1 MVRCRPAGVPPFSG
15 VRGGE
20 PFNGRAF
27 VRRPG
32 LCESRRLPVP
42 PHCGLPAFHPSP
54 VKLRLLQWLPLLV
67 AAWGFVVD
75 PGTARGEAVLQYFNT
90 DWREITA
97 RMPELAEAGYGAL
110 WVPPPTK
117 GSGGLS
123 VGYDLFDRFDLGGKD
138 QRGTV
143 RTRYGTEADLQLM
156 LETAHRFGI
165 RVYLDNIVN
174 HNSFDVPGYNAATP
188 IDIYPGFVP
197 EDFHLRITED
207 GFYRKWDNTRDWNDA
222 WQVQN
227 LGLADLID
235 IAQES
240 PNTNHGRNE
249 GDDIPKISFVRHPNN
264 PEYYLDT
271 DLPITVS
278 NSGGSFTVYT
288 FANKEPFQD
297 IGVAGVPGS
306 AGNGRFDWNDLY
318 FPVGDARRGNGQHDP
333 GEPSEPF
340 TDTGIDPTNPAHQNA
355 AWGYGDGKYNMG
367 NPVSEDVNAMLI
379 RSGRWILDRTH
390 ADGFRLDAVKHV
402 PDYFFGQQSGA
413 DKDKSS
419 AGYLGQAQEQFNLT
433 RGYSDWDNHRDSVF
447 DTEVGRDDAMMFG
460 EHLGEPP
467 GYSGY
472 FDAGMRLVDNPL
484 RNNLNDRLGNPSSGL
499 QGLDQPGGGG
509 FAPGLGV
516 THAQSHD
523 NDYASRR
530 ELQHAFYL
538 TRAGLPLIYTD
549 GNNHAGILGASG
561 GAFPR
566 IANTNFLGQYGDGR
580 IPNLLYIHN
589 HFARGYQVGRWSDA
603 DFVAYERLDK
613 RENGSMSDADG
624 ATMLFMMNDN
634 YTSGQ
639 ARALS
644 TSFSSGAYLY
654 NYSTYGG
661 GFYKYAG
668 EMNTAVVPPGGYFAF
683 SWRSPEQTNA
693 FAGSEV
699 TPITIQQNGAA
710 TSTMTYERKDGRDG
724 DPGFNPYALPDSNAT
739 DYKYSITVP
748 RITDGTNL
756 KFIARADGSAENIL
770 MELDGGVDINSQIP
784 LGPTAGE
791 KRDNPPGVST
801 DTFLGY
807 EQMQF
812 VRRTAE
818 KFAAV
823 DTARNVI
830 GSPGAETYRCTI
842 GTAGFTND
850 NGGGTN
856 SSTNT
861 ASYVYHDPTG
871 NRDIGGA
878 QFSPAPQSAA
888 GAAIT
893 VQVKAGYQFQVNQLW
908 LYYTTDG
915 SAPEGSAGTAKG
927 TTQVLAMAYTAH
939 GNPDGSNVTDWWTAT
954 LPALPGSTV
963 LRYKIGALNTAAGSV
978 FPAGPTEVDLK
989 KRMETVFQIAN
1000 FNATTAA
1007 VRPHNDYGEQR
1018 TGLAEGF
1025 HVLRARAFLSRSGRA
1040 SIYNTWT
1047 QTFYYD
1053 AQTPGGEIKFPANN
1067 GDTVGGQ
1074 QYGVVIRADPS
1085 VTEVWVH
1092 IDDSDS
1098 ANNDSATGVQAGNG
1112 GGSEPFT
1119 DSNNNGVRDANE
1131 PFTDINGNGVYDANL
1146 TETWTKLSE
1155 VSATGGIGSQYGR
1168 EWRYNYRNIPS
1179 SGTATIKV
1187 RLIELSSSHNMA
1199 LSPAAAH
1206 VTELVRT
1213 VNTAGPDLRMFI
1225 AYPGQDGQI
1234 VGAGYVMKVRF
1245 SADLANGLTETQLR
1259 NRISV
1264 KIASSDSGSLTG
1276 AVLQTAQTLPII
1288 YNAAPGF
1295 HDFQFALPNLY
1306 NGIPDFLH
1314 TIEATMTRPSPDTN
1328 LVTNRAVRAAI
1339 SQPAVFLSI
1348 NNPPEVDSD
1357 GKKYQIVLPAVASPT
1372 AAQRSFPIEVETG
1385 FEALGVSIAFDQ
1397 NAGTATLIPPPETA
1411 LTGAVSVVQNGAA
1424 VTGSGTKFTEELSV
1438 GNIVRIGGTTLIV
1451 AAITSNTSATFSAAH
1466 LGASAGGLTA
1476 YRVVPN
1482 PRTEGNHKFW
1492 RFLWSGMT
1500 EGAFTFTA
1508 NVDTD
1513 GNTATTEASATR
1525 NATVIIRQ
1533 VVTATTGK
1541 SDNDDD
1547 GLSDI
1552 IETTPIALPTTNS
1565 ETWTN
1570 GQVHLWRISGLTQPL
1585 MPDTDGDGLS
1595 DGLELGWTTAT
1606 GDTSTTTDTDG
1617 DGIPNFRPDLDPPI
1631 FNTLD
1636 NATAPAGYEYFN
1648 PWPYNLNKPRTDQI
1662 AGTMT
1667 NPNKPDTD
1675 DDGLND
1681 GIEDANRN
1689 GRVEIGLLGAGG
1701 IVTALIAHPPTIYNT
1716 SRIDVT
1722 KLPSN
1727 AVFLET
1733 DPNNPDTDGD
1743 GIVDG
1748 NEDANHN
1755 GRVDLVLADLDQLGT
1770 GGVPTALGPLDDSNA
1785 LGFGRF
1791 HDFTYSFGT
1800 YVSNRVSKP
1809 KLSAA
1814 FPKINPANG
1823 HHIGVLWLETD
1834 PLDADTD
1841 GDGLPDGWEIA
1852 HGLDPFDDGI
1862 PGHKN
1867 MRTGLPTNPDNGATG
1882 DPDGDGFTNTQEFA
1896 NGTDPR
1902 SPDTGVPSP
1911 AGAITIGP
1919 GTTSTVGGVTN
1930 RHEFTDWTID
1940 DLIALDEYDGDG
1952 PNHNGG
1958 DVYHDGDGFDTSRD
1972 IVAFYAHDGGA
1983 ASQGGDGTYYFRVDL
1998 RDLQAYAEDGHL
2010 DIYVVIDT
2018 NSPNAGEYALPDDVD
2033 TGTTMRWEAVV
2044 ACYSGN
2050 NGRVYIDTDHANNST
2065 TIGANLAAT
2074 GVIARDQNTPNGFK
2088 KAYFNSELD
2097 AVEFSIS
2104 RQALLDAGWNGL
2116 NADDLNFQV
2125 FTTKD
2130 GTTNNPVGP
2139 GDIAGRSDIRDTIG
2153 DDYLASDYYADQ
2165 AAISGN
2171 NSVLHSY
2178 FGRTV
2183 RADRSSDR
2191 GKRAKVISLIHG
2203 NQAIQP
2209 GSTTQALINNAA
2221 GAGYYRPLDV
2231 HQAYGVPVAMH
2242 ITPTLASSIQWA
2254 KVDPLS
2260 PRPYKDGP
2268 ALNTR
2273 IKQLAQS
2280 GVIDLLGSTFAD
2292 HVLSYFSNDFNT
2304 ANVNVADQFL
2314 TNFYADTH
2322 SAKVFWNPE
2331 RVTDSGTL
2339 AQIGALGFD
2348 YTFIDQMRHV
2358 LKWFGRNSALG
2369 DDGYR
2374 INDVNGVKC
2383 FVINDQ
2389 ASTYRFQNTDGGLA
2403 LPLRDLLHR
2412 KARSGTQD
2420 QVVVLFS
2427 AWEDFTSKAN
2437 ADAYDKNIRWIASH
2451 PWLQLV
2457 TPDQIASGLVDL
2469 SQPPDG
2475 AGDVWGTVNRGTN
2488 SALAKVAHDFIDHAT
2503 QENYD
2508 HWYDGQSGLE
2518 ESLRDKRFG
2527 IRTGVVLP
2535 VGKEFGKLSL
2545 GTGIVSQTWAQAGAI
2560 GIANLAQLAHGTAG
2574 AAAFETAFHAQ
2585 TNIDLSKYSTGAYIY
2600 PDVSN
2605 QNLAGFAK
2613 IAQAQFRHAATYK
2626 RVETWAAAA
2635 NAGTYNASAAT
2646 EMADVDLDGE
2656 NEYLLYNDR
2665 VFAVF
2670 ERLGGRLTGAWVR
2683 DLANG
2688 AVQQAIGNPLSYAGS
2703 ETEEEGG
2710 TNITAGA
2717 VGAYRTSGFKDW
2729 FATGAP
2735 DALKYVNDLYVAAAA
2750 TGGWTFTSSDGKIA
2764 KTITLAPGATLLRA
2778 TYTLGAGVGPLYVR
2792 FGLSPN
2798 LSDLLLNGQQN
2809 LSPLVSTASETGVTN
2824 FKTGAPVRAFVRHGG
2839 AGNTASFNAAASD
2852 RDNTVTFDTINL
2864 RNQAQTQQLEI
2875 FGGNG
2880 MTFALGLQAGAT
2892 ITQDTDGD
2900 GLPDWWETQ
2909 YGLNPASAAGAN
2921 GAAGDPDGDGLTNL
2935 QEFLFGTNPLVFDAT
2950 FVQVKITAP
2959 AANQRL
2965 LRFPTRADR
2974 SYRIHFTPSLTQPF
2988 TALAPDIVGTG
2999 GEVSWL
3005 DDGSQTG
3012 TPPNAGQRFY
3022 KVEVRLSAPE

>member
-1 MVRCRPAGVPPFSG
+1 MKS
-15 VRGGE
+15 
-20 PFNGRAF
+20 RA
-27 VRRPG
+27 
-32 LCESRRLPVP
+32 S
-42 PHCGLPAFHPSP
+42 
-54 VKLRLLQWLPLLV
+54 RLLLLLRIL
-67 AAWGFVVD
+67 ALLCGGALC
-75 PGTARGEAVLQYFNT
+75 ARAEVVLQYFNT

-97 RMPELAEAGYGAL
+97 RMPELAEAGYGAI

-143 RTRYGTEADLQLM
+143 RTRYGTEADLFLM
-156 LETAHRFGI
+156 VETAHRLGI
-165 RVYLDNIVN
+165 RVYFDNVMN
-174 HNSFDVPGYNAATP
+174 HNSFDVPGYNASTP
-188 IDIYPGFVP
+188 IDLYPGFLP

-207 GFYRKWDNTRDWNDA
+207 GYYRKWDNTRNWNDA

-235 IAQES
+235 IAHES

-249 GDDIPKISFVRHPNN
+249 GDVTPKISFVRHPNN

-297 IGVAGVPGS
+297 IGIPGVPGT
-306 AGNGRFDWNDLY
+306 AGNGKFDFVDTN
-318 FPVGDARRGNGQHDP
+318 GNGQHDP

-367 NPVSEDVNAMLI
+367 NPVSEDVSAMLI
-379 RSGRWILDRTH
+379 RSARWLFDRTH
-390 ADGFRLDAVKHV
+390 ADGLRLDAVKHV

-413 DKDKSS
+413 DKDRSG
-419 AGYLGQAQEQFNLT
+419 AGYLGQSQEQFNLT
-433 RGYSDWDNHRDSVF
+433 RGFSDWDNHRDSLF
-447 DTEVGRDDAMMFG
+447 DTELGRDDAMMFG
-460 EHLGEPP
+460 EHLGQPP
-467 GYSGY
+467 RYDGYWN
-472 FDAGMRLVDNPL
+472 AGMRLVDNDL
-484 RNNLNDRLGNPSSGL
+484 RNQLNDRLGNPSSDLTGF
-499 QGLDQPGGGG
+499 DQPGAGG

-549 GNNHAGILGASG
+549 GNNHAGILSQSG

-566 IANTNFLGQYGDGR
+566 IANTNFLGQYNDGR

-589 HFARGYQVGRWSDA
+589 HFARGDQVGRWSDA
-603 DFVAYERLDK
+603 DFVAYDRVDK
-613 RENGSMSDADG
+613 RENGGMTDADG
-624 ATMLFMMNDN
+624 ATLLFMMNDN
-634 YTSGQ
+634 FASGV
-639 ARALS
+639 ARTFG
-644 TSFSSGAYLY
+644 TSFPSGAYLY

-683 SWRSPEQTNA
+683 SWRSPEESNV
-693 FAGSEV
+693 FAGSAV
-699 TPITIQQNGAA
+699 KPITILQGGQPAP
-710 TSTMTYERKDGRDG
+710 TLTYERQDGRDG
-724 DPGFNPYALPDSNAT
+724 DPAFNPYGLPDSITT

-748 RITDGTNL
+748 RVTSGAAL
-756 KFIARADGSAENIL
+756 SFIARADGSAENIL
-770 MELDGGVDINSQIP
+770 MELDGGVDLNSQIP
-784 LGPTAGE
+784 LGPTTGDL
-791 KRDNPPGVST
+791 RDHPPAVST

-812 VRRTAE
+812 VRRAAE

-830 GSPGAETYRCTI
+830 GSPGAETYRCTV

-850 NGGGTN
+850 NGSGTN
-856 SSTNT
+856 SSANT

-888 GAAIT
+888 GAPIT
-893 VQVKAGYQFQVNQLW
+893 VQVKTGYQFQIDQVW

-927 TTQVLAMAYTAH
+927 ATQVLAMAYAAH
-939 GNPDGSNVTDWWTAT
+939 GNPDGANVTDWWTAT
-954 LPALPGSTV
+954 LPALPGATV
-963 LRYKIGALNTAAGSV
+963 LRYKIGGLSTTAGSV
-978 FPAGPTEVDLK
+978 FPAGPAEVDLK
-989 KRMETVFQIAN
+989 KRMETVFQITG
-1000 FNATTAA
+1000 FNATTAK
-1007 VRPHNDYGEQR
+1007 VRPHNDYSEER

-1025 HVLRARAFLSRSGRA
+1025 HVLRARAFLNRTGRA
-1040 SIYNTWT
+1040 SIFNTWT

-1085 VTEVWVH
+1085 VTEVWIH
-1092 IDDSDS
+1092 IDDSDP

-1119 DSNNNGVRDANE
+1119 DSNNNGVRDGTEA
-1131 PFTDINGNGVYDANL
+1131 FTDINGNGVYDANFA
-1146 TETWTKLSE
+1146 ETWVKLSE
-1155 VSATGGIGSQYGR
+1155 VSATGGISSQYGR

-1187 RLIELSSSHNMA
+1187 RLVELSSSHNMA

-1213 VNTAGPDLRMFI
+1213 VNTAGPDFRMFM
-1225 AYPGQDGQI
+1225 AYPGQDGQV

-1245 SADLANGLTETQLR
+1245 TDTLAAGLTEAQLR
-1259 NRISV
+1259 SRISV

-1276 AVLQTAQTLPII
+1276 AVLQTAQNLPIL

-1314 TIEATMTRPSPDTN
+1314 TIEVTMTRPSPDAN
-1328 LVTNRAVRAAI
+1328 IVTNRAVRAAV

-1372 AAQRSFPIEVETG
+1372 PAQRSFPIEVETG
-1385 FEALGVSIAFDQ
+1385 IEALGVSIAFDQ
-1397 NAGTATLIPPPETA
+1397 NAGTATLIPPPETG
-1411 LTGAVSVVQNGAA
+1411 LTGAVSVVQNGAV
-1424 VTGSGTKFTEELSV
+1424 VTGSGTKFTEELSI
-1438 GNIVRIGGTTLIV
+1438 GNSVRIGSTTMVV
-1451 AAITSNTSATFSAAH
+1451 AAIASNTSATFTTVYP
-1466 LGASAGGLTA
+1466 GVTAGGLTA

-1482 PRTEGNHKFW
+1482 PRIEGNHKFW
-1492 RFLWSGMT
+1492 SFLWSSMT

-1513 GNTATTEASATR
+1513 GNPATIEASTIR
-1525 NATVIIRQ
+1525 NATVLIRQ

-1541 SDNDDD
+1541 GDNDDD
-1547 GLSDI
+1547 GLTDL

-1595 DGLELGWTTAT
+1595 DGLELGWATAI
-1606 GDTSTTTDTDG
+1606 GDTSTTRDTNG
-1617 DGIPNFRPDLDPPI
+1617 DGIPNFQPDLDPPI

-1648 PWPYNLNKPRTDQI
+1648 PWPYNFNRPRTDLI
-1662 AGTMT
+1662 AGSMT
-1667 NPNKPDTD
+1667 NPNKADTD

-1681 GIEDANRN
+1681 GTEDANHN
-1689 GRVEIGLLGAGG
+1689 GRVEIGLLDMAGN
-1701 IVTALIAHPPTIYNT
+1701 VTGLIAHPPTIYNT

-1743 GIVDG
+1743 GTVDG

-1755 GRVDLVLADLDQLGT
+1755 GSVDLVLADLDQPGT
-1770 GGVPTALGPLDDSNA
+1770 GGAPTVLGPLDDSNA

-1809 KLSAA
+1809 KLNAA
-1814 FPKINPANG
+1814 FPKINTANG
-1823 HHIGVLWLETD
+1823 HRIGVLWLETD

-1867 MRTGLPTNPDNGATG
+1867 MRTGLPTTPVNGAAG
-1882 DPDGDGFTNTQEFA
+1882 DPDGDGFTNAQEFA

-1902 SPDTGVPSP
+1902 SPDTGVPPP
-1911 AGAITIGP
+1911 AGTITIGP
-1919 GTTSTVGGVTN
+1919 GTTTTVGGVTN
-1930 RHEFTDWTID
+1930 KHEFTDWTID

-1952 PNHNGG
+1952 PNQGGG
-1958 DVYHDGDGFDTSRD
+1958 DVYHGGDGFDTSRD

-1983 ASQGGDGTYYFRVDL
+1983 AAQGGDNTFYFRIDL

-2010 DIYVVIDT
+2010 DAYVVIDT
-2018 NSPNAGEYALPDDVD
+2018 NSPNVGEYALPDDVD

-2065 TIGANLAAT
+2065 TIGANLSAT

-2130 GTTNNPVGP
+2130 GTANSPVGA
-2139 GDIAGRSDIRDTIG
+2139 GDIGGRSDIRDTIG

-2183 RADRSSDR
+2183 RADRASDR
-2191 GKRAKVISLIHG
+2191 GKRTKVISLIHG
-2203 NQAIQP
+2203 NQAIVP
-2209 GSTTQALINNAA
+2209 GSTVQGLIDSGA
-2221 GAGYYRPLDV
+2221 GAGYFRPLDV
-2231 HQAYGVPVAMH
+2231 HQAYGVPMAMH
-2242 ITPTLASSIQWA
+2242 ITPTLASSIEWA
-2254 KVDPLS
+2254 KAAPGS
-2260 PRPYKDGP
+2260 PSSKDGP
-2268 ALNTR
+2268 ALNAR
-2273 IKQLAQS
+2273 IRQLAQD

-2292 HVLSYFSNDFNT
+2292 HVLGYFSDDFNAKNIAVANDFFGT
-2304 ANVNVADQFL
+2304 IYGGYQ
-2314 TNFYADTH
+2314 
-2322 SAKVFWNPE
+2322 SAKVLWNPE
-2331 RVTDSGTL
+2331 RVADGTTL
-2339 AQIGALGFD
+2339 TKIGGLGFQ

-2358 LKWFGRNSALG
+2358 QKWYGRNSALG
-2369 DDGYR
+2369 EDGYR
-2374 INDVNGVKC
+2374 VNEINGVKC

-2389 ASTYRFQNTDGGLA
+2389 ASPYRFQNTDGGMALA
-2403 LPLRDLLHR
+2403 LRDLLQR

-2420 QVVVLFS
+2420 QVVVLLS
-2427 AWEDFTSKAN
+2427 AWEDFADKAN
-2437 ADAYDKNIRWIASH
+2437 ADAYDRNIRWIANH

-2457 TPDQIASGLVDL
+2457 TPDQIANGLVDI

-2475 AGDVWGTVNRGTN
+2475 AGDVWGKVTRASG
-2488 SALAKVAHDFIDHAT
+2488 SLAKVSQDFIDHAT

-2508 HWYDGQSGLE
+2508 NWYNGQAGRE
-2518 ESLRDKRFG
+2518 EGLRDKRFD
-2527 IRTGVVLP
+2527 IRTGVQLP
-2535 VGKEFGKLSL
+2535 TGKEFGSLTL
-2545 GTGIVSQTWAQAGAI
+2545 GTGIATQTWAQVGAI
-2560 GIANLAQLAHGTAG
+2560 SSSVSPLAKLAYGAAG
-2574 AAAFETAFHAQ
+2574 AAGFETAFHNQ
-2585 TNIDLSKYSTGAYIY
+2585 VNNDLSKYSTGAYIY
-2600 PDVSN
+2600 PDITS
-2605 QNLAGFAK
+2605 QTLAGFAK
-2613 IAQAQFRHAATYK
+2613 VAQSQFRNAAVFK
-2626 RVETWAAAA
+2626 RVDTWALAA
-2635 NAGTYNASAAT
+2635 NAGTYNGTAT
-2646 EMADVDLDGE
+2646 SESSDVDLDGE
-2656 NEYLLYNDR
+2656 NEYLLFNDR

-2670 ERLGGRLTGAWVR
+2670 ERIGGRLVAAWSRDITTNAVYQVTG
-2683 DLANG
+2683 NF
-2688 AVQQAIGNPLSYAGS
+2688 LSYAGS
-2703 ETEEEGG
+2703 ETEEEGA
-2710 TNITAGA
+2710 TNISGGA
-2717 VGAYRTSGFKDW
+2717 VNAYRVSSFRDQ
-2729 FATGAP
+2729 FAQTGGAGVGTTN
-2735 DALKYVNDLYVAAAA
+2735 YVNDLYTAAPAPS
-2750 TGGWTFTSSDGKIA
+2750 GVGWVFTSSDGKIA
-2764 KTITLAPGATLLRA
+2764 KTITLAPRGTHLRA
-2778 TYTLGAGVGPLYVR
+2778 SYALSGGINTLFVR

-2798 LSDLLLNGQQN
+2798 LQDLLVKGQANLTSFNDAAHGEFNAYNQNG
-2809 LSPLVSTASETGVTN
+2809 TAN
-2824 FKTGAPVRAFVRHGG
+2824 VRTFVRYGG
-2839 AGNTASFNAAASD
+2839 VNSASYVSAAVD
-2852 RDNTVTFDTINL
+2852 RDSGVAFDTINM
-2864 RNQAQTQQLEI
+2864 RNLAQTQQVEI
-2875 FGGNG
+2875 SGGNA
-2880 MTFALGLQAGAT
+2880 MTVSLGLQTGTT
-2892 ITQDTDGD
+2892 ITADADGD
-2900 GLPDWWETQ
+2900 GLPDWWELL
-2909 YGLNPASAAGAN
+2909 YGLNPNSAVGNDGAN
-2921 GAAGDPDGDGLTNL
+2921 GDPDGDGKTNA
-2935 QEFLFGTNPLVFDAT
+2935 QEFLLGTNPVAKDFIQPQLFLSSVT
-2950 FVQVKITAP
+2950 P
-2959 AANQRL
+2959 AAVT
-2965 LRFPTRADR
+2965 LRFPTSLSRA
-2974 SYRIHFTPSLTQPF
+2974 YRVYFTNSLAGPF
-2988 TALAPDIVGTG
+2988 VPVGADIAGTG
-2999 GEVSWL
+2999 NDVSWV
-3005 DDGSQTG
+3005 DDGSLTG
-3012 TPPNAGQRFY
+3012 GISLRRFY
-3022 KVEVRLSAPE
+3022 RIEIRVPAPE

>member
-1 MVRCRPAGVPPFSG
+1 M
-15 VRGGE
+15 
-20 PFNGRAF
+20 
-27 VRRPG
+27 
-32 LCESRRLPVP
+32 
-42 PHCGLPAFHPSP
+42 
-54 VKLRLLQWLPLLV
+54 
-67 AAWGFVVD
+67 AAWGCVVA

-97 RMPELAEAGYGAL
+97 RMPELAEAGYDAL

-165 RVYLDNIVN
+165 RVYFDNIVN

-188 IDIYPGFVP
+188 IDVYPGFVP

-271 DLPITVS
+271 DLPITVT
-278 NSGGSFTVYT
+278 NSGGTFQTFT
-288 FANKEPFQD
+288 FANKEAWQD
-297 IGVAGVPGS
+297 IGVAGVAGS
-306 AGNGRFDWNDLY
+306 AGNGRFDWVDTN
-318 FPVGDARRGNGQHDP
+318 GNGQHDV
-333 GEPSEPF
+333 GELSEPF
-340 TDTGIDPTNPAHQNA
+340 SDTGVDGSNPSRQTA
-355 AWGYGDGKYNMG
+355 AYGYGDGKYNMG
-367 NPVSEDVNAMLI
+367 NPVPEDVNAMLI

-460 EHLGEPP
+460 EHLGQPP

-589 HFARGYQVGRWSDA
+589 HFARGSQVGRWSDA
-603 DFVAYERLDK
+603 DFVAYERIDK

-668 EMNTAVVPPGGYFAF
+668 EMNTVVVPAGGYFVF
-683 SWRSPEQTNA
+683 SWRSPEESNV
-693 FAGSEV
+693 FAGSSVKPV
-699 TPITIQQNGAA
+699 TILQNGQPAA
-710 TSTMTYERKDGRDG
+710 TFSYERQDGRDG
-724 DPGFNPYALPDSNAT
+724 DPGFNPYGLADANST

-748 RITDGTNL
+748 RVTSGADL
-756 KFIARADGSAENIL
+756 SFIARTDGSAENIL
-770 MELDGGVDINSQIP
+770 LELDGGVDLNSQIP
-784 LGPTAGE
+784 LGPTTGE
-791 KRDNPPGVST
+791 KRDHPPAVST

-812 VRRTAE
+812 VRRVAE

-842 GTAGFTND
+842 GTAGFAND

-856 SSTNT
+856 SSTGT
-861 ASYVYHDPTG
+861 AAYVYHDPTG

-878 QFSPAPQSAA
+878 QFSPAPQAAA
-888 GAAIT
+888 GAPIT
-893 VQVKAGYQFQVNQLW
+893 VQVKTGYQNQINQVW
-908 LYYTTDG
+908 LYCTTDG
-915 SAPEGSAGTAKG
+915 SAPEGSGGTPKG
-927 TTQVLAMAYTAH
+927 TTLALPMAYTAH
-939 GNPDGSNVTDWWTAT
+939 GNPDGANVTDWWTAT
-954 LPALPGSTV
+954 LPAFSGGTV
-963 LRYKIGALNTAAGSV
+963 LRYKIGGLSTTAGSV
-978 FPAGPTEVDLK
+978 FPTGPAEVDLK
-989 KRMETVFQIAN
+989 KRMETVFQITG
-1000 FNATTAA
+1000 FNATTAK
-1007 VRPHNDYGEQR
+1007 VRPHNDYSEER

-1025 HVLRARAFLSRSGRA
+1025 HVLRARAFLNRVGRA
-1040 SIYNTWT
+1040 SIFNTWT

-1053 AQTPGGEIKFPANN
+1053 TQTPGGEIKFPANN

-1074 QYGVVIRADPS
+1074 QYGAVVRADPS
-1085 VTEVWVH
+1085 VTEVWYH
-1092 IDDSDS
+1092 IDDGDPT
-1098 ANNDSATGVQAGNG
+1098 NNDSATGVQAGNG

-1119 DSNNNGVRDANE
+1119 DSNNNGVRDGSE
-1131 PFTDINGNGVYDANL
+1131 PFIDLNGNGGYDANL
-1146 TETWTKLSE
+1146 AEAWVKVGE
-1155 VSATGGIGSQYGR
+1155 VSASGAISSAYGR
-1168 EWRYNYRNIPS
+1168 EWRFNLRNIPAT
-1179 SGTATIKV
+1179 GTATIKV
-1187 RLIELSSSHNMA
+1187 RLLEVSSSRNMA
-1199 LSPAAAH
+1199 LSAATAH
-1206 VTELVRT
+1206 ATELVRT
-1213 VNTAGPDLRMFI
+1213 VNTAGPDLRMFVG
-1225 AYPGQDGQI
+1225 YPQQDGQT

-1245 SADLANGLTETQLR
+1245 SAALADGTTEAQLR
-1259 NRISV
+1259 DRFIV
-1264 KIASSDSGSLTG
+1264 KIASSESGSLAG
-1276 AVLQTAQTLPII
+1276 AVVQTAVAQTLPIL
-1288 YNAAPGF
+1288 YNVVPGF

-1306 NGIPDFLH
+1306 NEIPDFLH
-1314 TIEATMTRPSPDTN
+1314 TLEVTMDRPSPDAD
-1328 LVTNRAVRAAI
+1328 LVTNRQVRAQI
-1339 SQPAVFLSI
+1339 TQPAVFVSI
-1348 NNPPEVDSD
+1348 INPPEVDSD
-1357 GKKYQIVLPAVASPT
+1357 GKKYQIVLPAVAAPT
-1372 AAQRSFPIEVETG
+1372 PAQRSFVIEVETG
-1385 FEALGVSIAFDQ
+1385 AE
-1397 NAGTATLIPPPETA
+1397 
-1411 LTGAVSVVQNGAA
+1411 AVSVAIAFTNNTGTAA
-1424 VTGSGTKFTEELSV
+1424 
-1438 GNIVRIGGTTLIV
+1438 LISDD
-1451 AAITSNTSATFSAAH
+1451 I
-1466 LGASAGGLTA
+1466 
-1476 YRVVPN
+1476 PN

-1492 RFLWSGMT
+1492 RFLWTNMT
-1500 EGAFTFTA
+1500 AGTFSFTA
-1508 NVDTD
+1508 NVDTN
-1513 GNTATTEASATR
+1513 GNPATVEASLTR
-1525 NATVIIRQ
+1525 NATVVFRQ
-1533 VVTATTGK
+1533 VVPRDDADG
-1541 SDNDDD
+1541 DDDDD
-1547 GLSDI
+1547 GLSDVA
-1552 IETTPIALPTTNS
+1552 EATATALPTTNS
-1565 ETWTN
+1565 DTWTN
-1570 GQVHLWRISGLTQPL
+1570 GDVHVHFAYGRSNPLSPDSDGDGLPDGLEVGWRGAPNPPTNPAT
-1585 MPDTDGDGLS
+1585 DTDGDGFPNFIGDL
-1595 DGLELGWTTAT
+1595 DPPFYNTLDNLGNVPGVNTAAEG
-1606 GDTSTTTDTDG
+1606 GDRSRQVAGSVTDPNKSDTDG
-1617 DGIPNFRPDLDPPI
+1617 DGIPDSV
-1631 FNTLD
+1631 
-1636 NATAPAGYEYFN
+1636 
-1648 PWPYNLNKPRTDQI
+1648 
-1662 AGTMT
+1662 
-1667 NPNKPDTD
+1667 
-1675 DDGLND
+1675 
-1681 GIEDANRN
+1681 EDANRN
-1689 GRVEIGLLGAGG
+1689 GWV
-1701 IVTALIAHPPTIYNT
+1701 
-1716 SRIDVT
+1716 
-1722 KLPSN
+1722 
-1727 AVFLET
+1727 
-1733 DPNNPDTDGD
+1733 DGD
-1743 GIVDG
+1743 GKPLQPATTNFLIDRPGGITSTDWPNNKVDAG
-1748 NEDANHN
+1748 ETWLETSPTKADSDGDGLTDGYGEDKNFN
-1755 GRVDLVLADLDQLGT
+1755 GRTDMELLAQNGTHTPFLLSDPANASFRIGGPTSRAINYAALLAAYAPAGNGTMQT
-1770 GGVPTALGPLDDSNA
+1770 GGW
-1785 LGFGRF
+1785 
-1791 HDFTYSFGT
+1791 
-1800 YVSNRVSKP
+1800 P
-1809 KLSAA
+1809 KLL
-1814 FPKINPANG
+1814 I
-1823 HHIGVLWLETD
+1823 LETD
-1834 PLDADTD
+1834 PLNADTD
-1841 GDGLPDGWEIA
+1841 GDGLPDGWEVN
-1852 HGLDPFDDGI
+1852 HGLDPLDNGTYNF
-1862 PGHKN
+1862 
-1867 MRTGLPTNPDNGATG
+1867 RTGAAGNPANGASG
-1882 DPDGDGFTNTQEFA
+1882 DPDGDGFTNAQELA
-1896 NGTDPR
+1896 NGTDPNN
-1902 SPDTGVPSP
+1902 PDTGVPP
-1911 AGAITIGP
+1911 PPGAIVIGP
-1919 GTTSTVGGVTN
+1919 QTPVVVGGVSN
-1930 RHEFTDWTID
+1930 AKEFTDWTAD
-1940 DLIALDEYDGDG
+1940 DLIVLDEYDGDG
-1952 PNHNGG
+1952 PNNQGS
-1958 DVYHDGDGFDTSRD
+1958 DVYHANDGFDSSRD
-1972 IVAFYAHDGGA
+1972 IVAFYAHDGGDTA
-1983 ASQGGDGTYYFRVDL
+1983 AGGDGNFYFRVDL
-1998 RDLQAYAEDGHL
+1998 RDLQPYAEDGYL
-2010 DIYVVIDT
+2010 DLYVVIDT
-2018 NSPNAGEYALPDDVD
+2018 GNPASGEYALPDDVD
-2033 TGTTMRWEAVV
+2033 VATDMRWEAVV

-2050 NGRVYIDTDHANNST
+2050 NGRVYVDTQNTNNSIS
-2065 TIGANLAAT
+2065 IGQNLT
-2074 GVIARDQNTPNGFK
+2074 PFGVVARDQNTPNGFK

-2104 RQALLDAGWNGL
+2104 RQALRDAGWNGL
-2116 NADDLNFQV
+2116 NANDLNFQV
-2125 FTTKD
+2125 FSTKD
-2130 GTTNNPVGP
+2130 GTGNNPVGP
-2139 GDIAGRSDIRDTIG
+2139 GDIGGRNDIRDTIY
-2153 DDYLASDYYADQ
+2153 DDFLASDYYADQ
-2165 AAISGN
+2165 SYISQPAN
-2171 NSVLHSY
+2171 AVLRGY
-2178 FGRTV
+2178 FGRTATAS
-2183 RADRSSDR
+2183 RGSDR
-2191 GKRAKVISLIHG
+2191 GKRAKVMSLIHG

-2209 GSTTQALINNAA
+2209 GSTTQTLINNAA

-2242 ITPTLASSIQWA
+2242 ITPTLASAIQWA

-2292 HVLSYFSNDFNT
+2292 HVLSYFSSDFNT

-2427 AWEDFTSKAN
+2427 AWEDFTNKAN

-2518 ESLRDKRFG
+2518 ESLRDRRFG
-2527 IRTGVVLP
+2527 IRTGVLLP

-2545 GTGIVSQTWAQAGAI
+2545 GTGITSQTWAQAGAI
-2560 GIANLAQLAHGTAG
+2560 GNANLAQLAHGTAG
-2574 AAAFETAFHAQ
+2574 AAVFETAFHAQ
-2585 TNIDLSKYSTGAYIY
+2585 TNNDLSKYSTGSYIY
-2600 PDVSN
+2600 PDASN

-2613 IAQAQFRHAATYK
+2613 VAQAQFRNAATYK

-2646 EMADVDLDGE
+2646 ETADVDLDGE
-2656 NEYLLYNDR
+2656 NEYVLYNDR

-2703 ETEEEGG
+2703 ETEEEDG

-2798 LSDLLLNGQQN
+2798 LNDLLLNGQQN
-2809 LSPLVSTASETGVTN
+2809 LSALVSTASETGVTN
-2824 FKTGAPVRAFVRHGG
+2824 FKSGAPVRAFVRHGG
-2839 AGNTASFNAAASD
+2839 AGNTASFNAAAND

-2921 GAAGDPDGDGLTNL
+2921 GATGDPDGDGLTNL
-2935 QEFLFGTNPLVFDAT
+2935 QEFLFGTNPFVSDAT

-2974 SYRIHFTPSLTQPF
+2974 TYRIHFTPSLTQPF
-2988 TALAPDIVGTG
+2988 TALAPDIAGTG

-3012 TPPNAGQRFY
+3012 TPPSSTGQRFY
-3022 KVEVRLSAPE
+3022 KVEVRLSGPAE